1 MNDAVFA
8 AQTANLSDTAVV
20 IDEDLREAM
29 ERTLQ
34 AGRALL
40 AHWRLC
46 EARRVNQ
53 ISIEAKRNRPHLF
66 SGTSLAQA
74 IR

>member
-1 MNDAVFA
+1 VFRNNCETCSVLEEYYRLLMNDAVIA
-8 AQTANLSDTAVV
+8 AQAANLSDTAIV

-53 ISIEAKRNRPHLF
+53 IA
-66 SGTSLAQA
+66 
-74 IR
+74 

>member
-8 AQTANLSDTAVV
+8 AQATNLSDTAVV
-20 IDEDLREAM
+20 IDEGLREAM

-46 EARRVNQ
+46 EARRVSQ
-53 ISIEAKRNRPHLF
+53 IA
-66 SGTSLAQA
+66 
-74 IR
+74 

>member
-1 MNDAVFA
+1 VCRDNCETCSVLQEYYRLLMNDAVFA
-8 AQTANLSDTAVV
+8 AQTASFSDTAIV

-53 ISIEAKRNRPHLF
+53 RA
-66 SGTSLAQA
+66 
-74 IR
+74 

>member
-1 MNDAVFA
+1 MNDAVLA
-8 AQTANLSDTAVV
+8 AQTANVSDTAVV

-34 AGRALL
+34 ARRALL

-46 EARRVNQ
+46 EARRANQ
-53 ISIEAKRNRPHLF
+53 IA
-66 SGTSLAQA
+66 
-74 IR
+74 